1 MPSFLFFFLFVPTR
15 IVYLIANK
23 RIIII
28 LIIIIISI
36 IIIINNNISVNSAR
50 NKDESYSNKNK
61 NPSLKGLP
69 KEKQEMKKSAFSKN
83 PSVKAPANQQK
94 FR

>member
-1 MPSFLFFFLFVPTR
+1 MESSGNNSDDGYRGVNQNNGGGQFMQQ
-15 IVYLIANK
+15 
-23 RIIII
+23 
-28 LIIIIISI
+28 
-36 IIIINNNISVNSAR
+36 IIINNNISVNSAR

-69 KEKQEMKKSAFSKN
+69 KEKQEMKKSTFSKN

>member
-1 MPSFLFFFLFVPTR
+1 MESSGNNSDDGYRGVNQNNGGGQFMQQ
-15 IVYLIANK
+15 
-23 RIIII
+23 
-28 LIIIIISI
+28 
-36 IIIINNNISVNSAR
+36 IIINNNISVNSAR

>member
-1 MPSFLFFFLFVPTR
+1 MESSGNNSDDGYRGVNQNNGGGQFMQQ
-15 IVYLIANK
+15 
-23 RIIII
+23 
-28 LIIIIISI
+28 
-36 IIIINNNISVNSAR
+36 IIINNNISVNSPR

>member
-1 MPSFLFFFLFVPTR
+1 MESSGNNSDDGYRGVNQNNGGGQFMQQ
-15 IVYLIANK
+15 
-23 RIIII
+23 
-28 LIIIIISI
+28 
-36 IIIINNNISVNSAR
+36 IIINNNISVNSAR
-50 NKDESYSNKNK
+50 NKDESFSNKSK

>member
-1 MPSFLFFFLFVPTR
+1 MESSGNNSDDGYRGVNQNNGGGQFMQQ
-15 IVYLIANK
+15 
-23 RIIII
+23 
-28 LIIIIISI
+28 
-36 IIIINNNISVNSAR
+36 IIINNNISVNSAR
-50 NKDESYSNKNK
+50 NKDESFSNKSLI
-61 NPSLKGLP
+61 PSLKGLH